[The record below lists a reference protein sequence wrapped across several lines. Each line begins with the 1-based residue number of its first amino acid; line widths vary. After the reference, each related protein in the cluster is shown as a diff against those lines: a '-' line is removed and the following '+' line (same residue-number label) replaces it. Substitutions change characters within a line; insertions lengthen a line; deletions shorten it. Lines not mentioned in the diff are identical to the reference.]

1 MHPADFVRDRIQEGK
16 TDEIV
21 TLIHHFKTELDN
33 ARAKGPPKLYAFVNL
48 FLTSVAGQLRQ
59 LSPDQNLHDDS
70 LLAVWAELGYFG
82 IERKHL
88 PEDLEE

>member
-16 TDEIV
+16 TDEIL
-21 TLIHHFKTELDN
+21 TLLHQFKTDLES
-33 ARAKGPPKLYAFVNL
+33 ATASGPPKVFAFLNL

-59 LSPDQNLHDDS
+59 LSPEQDLHDDS

-82 IERKHL
+82 IERKHI
-88 PEDLEE
+88 PDDVEG

>member
-16 TDEIV
+16 TGEIL
-21 TLIHHFKTELDN
+21 TLIHQFKTDLESGTTNGL
-33 ARAKGPPKLYAFVNL
+33 PKVYAFVNL

-88 PEDLEE
+88 PDDVEE